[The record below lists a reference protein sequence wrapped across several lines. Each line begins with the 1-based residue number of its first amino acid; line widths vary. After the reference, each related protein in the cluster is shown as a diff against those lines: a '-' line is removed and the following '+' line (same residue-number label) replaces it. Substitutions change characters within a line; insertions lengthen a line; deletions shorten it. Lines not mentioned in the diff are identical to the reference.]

1 MSSTGNEAMKIL
13 EEDRSAVTDAVVI
26 SGFRAPWT
34 TAWWVQEPQP
44 RKCYSPHR
52 RSVSPVIGS
61 LIVAECIGGDPVTSS
76 PPLSAPDRARFGV
89 GVAITLAG
97 WSGVFVRFND
107 GEKRGDCAH
116 FVRLNVSLI
125 NIIEPN
131 YRKHRYRSQEPHE
144 VYYTSFKFSTAVVT

>member
-1 MSSTGNEAMKIL
+1 MHHGRQLGGSKNPNRENVIPHIAG
-13 EEDRSAVTDAVVI
+13 RSLL
-26 SGFRAPWT
+26 
-34 TAWWVQEPQP
+34 
-44 RKCYSPHR
+44 
-52 RSVSPVIGS
+52 VIGS